1 MLRVDR
7 SERAALLCPFCRDT
21 LEQREGTDCG
31 GCSTRY
37 HAACAEELASC
48 AVLGCEGEIP
58 LPSPSIRVQPRRA
71 GAASPLRDLA
81 MLLAGLGVPGVALF
95 LVLSYPE
102 RAGDIL
108 SGAMLICLV
117 LCKAVSAGLRVESS
131 TRHPRRD

>member
-1 MLRVDR
+1 
-7 SERAALLCPFCRDT
+7 
-21 LEQREGTDCG
+21 
-31 GCSTRY
+31 
-37 HAACAEELASC
+37 
-48 AVLGCEGEIP
+48 
-58 LPSPSIRVQPRRA
+58 
-71 GAASPLRDLA
+71 